1 MAFSWEELKKYT
13 VQHKIDRAIIMAK
26 NGKNVDFN
34 IRHPDW
40 IKSAQNN
47 QFTDLRLKI
56 KQEAEKRQQSAMDR
70 RVKRSGIKD

>member
-1 MAFSWEELKKYT
+1 
-13 VQHKIDRAIIMAK
+13 MAK
-26 NGKNVDFN
+26 SGKNVDFN